1 MSAASCSFDRRVDRL
16 QDALAL
22 TVTWPRGRK
31 VLSVGNPTSLKPRYW
46 RGERTR
52 LGTHQIRPEGVAS
65 RRTVGWPNPTGET
78 PGTHQR
84 DRRRLSFDARGI
96 PVSVKSRV
104 WKKRGEEE
112 TSEQTQTMDCAENPK
127 GETGEGGIKQS
138 GEGKESGRCGNVE
151 LSLIHI

>member
-1 MSAASCSFDRRVDRL
+1 MELTLLRIRIKDVHNAYNHYRRFCGIISSPFIFAFAFCYCGDEIPLAEMSAAFCSFDCQVDGLR
-16 QDALAL
+16 DALAL
-22 TVTWPRGRK
+22 PVTWPRGRK

-84 DRRRLSFDARGI
+84 DRRRLSFDARRI
-96 PVSVKSRV
+96 LVSVKSRV
-104 WKKRGEEE
+104 
-112 TSEQTQTMDCAENPK
+112 
-127 GETGEGGIKQS
+127 
-138 GEGKESGRCGNVE
+138 
-151 LSLIHI
+151 